1 MAPVAVSDLPDAE
14 WVFGYGSLMWNPG
27 FPFVEQKPATL
38 AGYHRAFCIFSHH
51 HRGTWD
57 TPGLVLGL
65 DKGGRCP
72 GVAYRV
78 APENWAATVAYLN
91 ERELVGGYPYTPM
104 VVEVT
109 TATEPIAAF
118 TYVADPENPNYAG
131 TRSPEETVQIINAAT
146 GIGGR
151 NRDYLVELVRKME
164 ALGFQ
169 DPDLH
174 RLLTLVEATDGN

>member
-1 MAPVAVSDLPDAE
+1 MSALPEAE

-27 FPFVEQKPATL
+27 FPYVEQAPATL
-38 AGYHRAFCIFSHH
+38 DGYHRAFCIFSHH
-51 HRGTWD
+51 HRGTWA

-65 DKGGRCP
+65 DRGGHCP

-78 APENWAATVAYLN
+78 APANWAATVAYLN
-91 ERELVGGYPYTPM
+91 ERELVGGYPYTPT
-104 VVEVT
+104 VVAVT
-109 TATEPIAAF
+109 TPSGPVRAF
-118 TYVADPENPNYAG
+118 TYVADPDNPNYAG
-131 TRSPEETVQIINAAT
+131 TRPAAETVRIINRAT

-174 RLLTLVEATDGN
+174 RLLTLIERADGK